1 MKRFSKFEALA
12 FVFLI
17 SAGVGLRLSLH
28 EIPNFAP
35 VTAIALFSGFFF
47 RRWTVAV
54 SVPLLTMAISDA
66 WIGGY
71 HLGMMLVVY
80 GMLALPVTCRGVLR
94 RLMTTTG
101 APLVSS
107 WGTILGVAGCSLVAS
122 ILFFVVTNLGHWYL
136 YDHPRTIVG
145 LGQCYLQAIP
155 FFRYTLGSDLLFG
168 LTLFGSYG
176 FVSSYLALPGRA
188 VRA

>member
-1 MKRFSKFEALA
+1 
-12 FVFLI
+12 
-17 SAGVGLRLSLH
+17 
-28 EIPNFAP
+28 
-35 VTAIALFSGFFF
+35 
-47 RRWTVAV
+47 
-54 SVPLLTMAISDA
+54 
-66 WIGGY
+66 
-71 HLGMMLVVY
+71 
-80 GMLALPVTCRGVLR
+80 MLALPVTCRGVLR
-94 RLMTTTG
+94 RLMTTNG

-136 YDHPRTIVG
+136 YDHPRTIAG
-145 LGQCYLQAIP
+145 FGQCYLQAIP